1 MSWDWLPAALMLG
14 GFIALWLWILPRMKS
29 GG

>member
-1 MSWDWLPAALMLG
+1 MNWDWLPAALMLG
-14 GFIALWLWILPRMKS
+14 GFAALWVWILPRLKS

>member
-1 MSWDWLPAALMLG
+1 MNWDWLPAVLMLA
-14 GFIALWLWILPRMKS
+14 GFGALWLWMLPRLKS